1 MRTRSDAQRTNR
13 PTGHGVRQ
21 QSSSVVWSSR
31 QPLYPYTILLLG
43 PFLIND
49 GDGDDGDTTIDGKH
63 RRFFRNIPL
72 VVSFLSVIW
81 SPDND
86 VC

>member
-1 MRTRSDAQRTNR
+1 VRTRNDVRRTNR
-13 PTGHGVRQ
+13 PWSPPTV
-21 QSSSVVWSSR
+21 VVWSPR

-49 GDGDDGDTTIDGKH
+49 DDDDDTAIDRKH

>member
-1 MRTRSDAQRTNR
+1 MESAN
-13 PTGHGVRQ
+13 
-21 QSSSVVWSSR
+21 SCSIVWPPR

-49 GDGDDGDTTIDGKH
+49 DDGDDTAVGRKN

-72 VVSFLSVIW
+72 VVSYLSVIG
-81 SPDND
+81 SPDYG